1 MVIRFGMTFCFFIF
15 DFFLI
20 IVDFF
25 ATTFSRH
32 GRINASIILLIW
44 LNKKRWPVEQ
54 VRQSRLFHYKRYK
67 KTSKKCYYN
76 SCNGVDYPRG
86 IKCKERKVELDQHCG
101 DDCFLVHYSSLAFIS
116 SNIRMNLSYP
126 TSAARRRRPSRTIRP
141 SGVRVTLNGMAL
153 KPNNSWS

>member
-20 IVDFF
+20 IVGFF

-44 LNKKRWPVEQ
+44 LNEKRWPVEQ

-67 KTSKKCYYN
+67 KTSKKCHYN
-76 SCNGVDYPRG
+76 SCNGVDYHQSHSGLR
-86 IKCKERKVELDQHCG
+86 L
-101 DDCFLVHYSSLAFIS
+101 FWF
-116 SNIRMNLSYP
+116 
-126 TSAARRRRPSRTIRP
+126 RR
-141 SGVRVTLNGMAL
+141 
-153 KPNNSWS
+153 SWRQAW